1 MSLWGIVFS
10 ESLLNIDTNSL
21 SPWCP
26 NPGSTVQHIPFYTNA
41 RPADCCPNYLVQLLE
56 LSKEENS
63 ITAHCNLHVEM
74 LFAFAG
80 VLQS

>member
-1 MSLWGIVFS
+1 MQIA
-10 ESLLNIDTNSL
+10 
-21 SPWCP
+21 CP
-26 NPGSTVQHIPFYTNA
+26 LGVHINRGSTIQRIPFYTNA